1 MVSQWNEKD
10 FYLATDGSYY
20 LYPKA
25 KEDNYFERRAR
36 KMFWLRTQEEKG

>member
-1 MVSQWNEKD
+1 MVCQWNEKD
-10 FYLATDGSYY
+10 FYLAIDGSYY